1 MAVTNLTFS
10 KDGDYYV
17 SSFTSAGECVVQ
29 IEKDPKAQVSVYAN
43 IGGMKPVLLH
53 SIPNPLSDSI
63 IFKLNIASGI
73 DVMIK
78 ATAEVTNAKM
88 LTND

>member
-29 IEKDPKAQVSVYAN
+29 IEKAPKAHVSVYAN
-43 IGGMKPVLLH
+43 IDGMKPVLLRAL
-53 SIPNPLSDSI
+53 PNPLSDNI
-63 IFKLNIASGI
+63 IFDLDIASGI

-88 LTND
+88 ITND

>member
-17 SSFTSAGECVVQ
+17 SAFTSAGECVVQ

-43 IGGMKPVLLH
+43 IGGMKPVLLR

-63 IFKLNIASGI
+63 IFDLDVAGGI
-73 DVMIK
+73 DVTIK

>member
-1 MAVTNLTFS
+1 MAVTNLTFI

-29 IEKDPKAQVSVYAN
+29 IEKAPKAHVSVYAN
-43 IGGMKPVLLH
+43 IDGMKPVLLH
-53 SIPNPLSDSI
+53 AFRNPLSESI
-63 IFKLNIASGI
+63 IFELKIASGLE
-73 DVMIK
+73 VTIK
-78 ATAEVTNAKM
+78 STAEVYNAKM